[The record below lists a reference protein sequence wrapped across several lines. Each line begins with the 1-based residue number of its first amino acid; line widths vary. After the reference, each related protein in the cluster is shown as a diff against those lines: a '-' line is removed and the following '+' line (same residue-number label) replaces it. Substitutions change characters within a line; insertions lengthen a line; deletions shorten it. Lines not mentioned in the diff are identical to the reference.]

1 MAHKIVNL
9 ENELHKDKEESM
21 NKQHKIEQLEDDKV
35 QYQRKKITHDEKIK
49 KADQD
54 LAEKDRKI
62 KDLEGQSLKNLDL
75 YNEANN
81 AFQKK
86 DE

>member
-1 MAHKIVNL
+1 
-9 ENELHKDKEESM
+9 M

-54 LAEKDRKI
+54 IAEKDNKI
-62 KDLEGQSLKNLDL
+62 KELEAQSQKNLEL